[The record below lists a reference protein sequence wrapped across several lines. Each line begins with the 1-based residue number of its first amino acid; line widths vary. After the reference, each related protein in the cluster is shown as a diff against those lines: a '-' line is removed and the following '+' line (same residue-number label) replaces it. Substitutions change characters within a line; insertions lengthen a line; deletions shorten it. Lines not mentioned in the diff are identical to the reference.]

1 MGLRA
6 KFNLVLLIV
15 FAISLSATGFVSY
28 RLLFE
33 NARASAIRNASVMM
47 EAALAVRN
55 YTIQQ
60 IRPLLELQ
68 LRREFRAESV
78 PAYAA
83 TETFNKLR
91 ATYPE
96 YTYKEATLNPTNPRD
111 RATDWEADI
120 VNEFRNSTDK
130 GEIIGVR
137 ETATGTSLYLAHPIH
152 IKQEACLECHSTPE
166 AAPQTMIKIYGGA
179 NGFGWKLNE
188 IVGAQIVSVPM
199 SVPLE
204 QARNAFYTLMGSLT
218 AVFVLIFI
226 VINVML
232 GRVIISPLTRMSN
245 LAEEISKGHLDVP
258 ELSERRRDEIGTL
271 ASAFNRMRRS
281 VEKALK
287 LMEE

>member
-15 FAISLSATGFVSY
+15 FALSLSATGFVSY
-28 RLLFE
+28 HLLLE
-33 NARASAIRNASVMM
+33 NARESAIRNARVMM

-68 LRREFRAESV
+68 LRRQFLAQTV

-120 VNEFRNSTDK
+120 VSEFRNSAAKT
-130 GEIIGVR
+130 ELIGIR
-137 ETATGTSLYLAHPIH
+137 ETPTGTSLYLAQPIQ

-166 AAPQTMIKIYGGA
+166 AAPQTMIKIYGSA

-188 IVGAQIVSVPM
+188 IVGAQLVSVPM

-226 VINVML
+226 AINVML

-245 LAEEISKGHLDVP
+245 LADEISKGHLDVP
-258 ELSERRRDEIGTL
+258 ELPERGRDEIGTL